1 MGTIECSRLLAKSSR
16 IYHFFLPDCLMASN
30 MRFPGS
36 PLLCVV
42 IIATFAFLGCVA
54 PSSQSSDGQ
63 SIRNQIDD
71 LDEFDDQLLSHLKNF
86 RFNPK
91 EGGNEFEA
99 LAEGIETSVQQ
110 IGFAL
115 TTLTDSM
122 RLRRYFQTQLRKL
135 QKRLST
141 IVEQFEKDIRILNS
155 MSHDED
161 HLIVIESAKRVV
173 NVLLPLQD
181 LIFVLQRNE

>member
-1 MGTIECSRLLAKSSR
+1 MGSQFLGKSSR

-36 PLLCVV
+36 PLLCMV
-42 IIATFAFLGCVA
+42 IATFAFLGCVA
-54 PSSQSSDGQ
+54 PSSPSSDGQ
-63 SIRNQIDD
+63 SIRNQIVD

-86 RFNPK
+86 RFNPE
-91 EGGNEFEA
+91 EGGIGFEA
-99 LAEGIETSVQQ
+99 LAEEIENSVRQ
-110 IGFAL
+110 IRLAL
-115 TTLTDSM
+115 ARTDSM
-122 RLRRYFQTQLRKL
+122 RLRRLFQDKLRQL

-141 IVEQFEKDIRILNS
+141 IVEHFEKDIRILES

-161 HLIVIESAKRVV
+161 HRIVIESAKRVV

>member
-1 MGTIECSRLLAKSSR
+1 MGSQFLGKSSR

-36 PLLCVV
+36 PLLCMV
-42 IIATFAFLGCVA
+42 IATFAFLGCVA
-54 PSSQSSDGQ
+54 PSSPSSDGQ

-86 RFNPK
+86 RFNPE

-99 LAEGIETSVQQ
+99 LAEKIETSVEQ

-115 TTLTDSM
+115 TTLTDSL
-122 RLRRYFQTQLRKL
+122 RLRRYFQNQLRKL

-141 IVEQFEKDIRILNS
+141 IVEVFESDIRFL
-155 MSHDED
+155 HRTDED
-161 HLIVIESAKRVV
+161 HRDEDLWDIIESSIKVV
-173 NVLLPLQD
+173 NVLRPLT
-181 LIFVLQRNE
+181 IVLRRFE

>member
-1 MGTIECSRLLAKSSR
+1 MGSQLLAKSSR

-42 IIATFAFLGCVA
+42 IATFAFLGCVA
-54 PSSQSSDGQ
+54 PSSPSFDG
-63 SIRNQIDD
+63 
-71 LDEFDDQLLSHLKNF
+71 QLLSHLKNF
-86 RFNPK
+86 RFNPE
-91 EGGNEFEA
+91 EGGIGFEA
-99 LAEGIETSVQQ
+99 LAEEIENSVRQ
-110 IGFAL
+110 IRLAL
-115 TTLTDSM
+115 ARTDSM
-122 RLRRYFQTQLRKL
+122 RLRRLFQDKLRQL

-141 IVEQFEKDIRILNS
+141 IVEHFEKDIRILDS

-161 HLIVIESAKRVV
+161 HRIVIESAKRVV